1 MKSFFLTLFVLASS
15 VVFGQ
20 SIDYTDVAVIVN
32 DNSPTSI
39 SIGDYFQNARNIPN
53 ENIIHVSAPT
63 TDDIDSLQFELIRA
77 QIEDYLIANDLVNS
91 INYLVTTKGLPLRI
105 DSECVASTNIDKSCA
120 SFDSELTLILGTF
133 SNKIGLNGSTSN
145 PIYNAT
151 QHFSKANSG
160 IYLVTR
166 LDGYTAQD
174 VFSLIDRSG
183 PLTGINPL
191 SSQAIVDMNV
201 STIGDTSFFLNFYL
215 QPTYNYLVSNNWNAL
230 LETDNSTP
238 VTNQQNV
245 FSYVYGGNGP
255 LSDISLNYTW
265 TNGSIGSMSTC
276 SSAYTFNNS
285 LNPQNFILI
294 ADLIKEGC
302 TGAYGNVD
310 CIYFS
315 QLLNTEILHNRYLD
329 PINNYNLAESFY
341 MSEPNLSWQAVIVGD
356 PKTSVLSNSTATLDV
371 TEMKRTAV
379 FPNPSSGLIY
389 IRSAEP
395 ITSVAIYHLNG
406 TLLKTLHS
414 TDKELA
420 LNLTEFSS
428 GVYILQLASGG
439 QFIRE
444 RIVLNN

>member
-1 MKSFFLTLFVLASS
+1 MKSFFLTLFVLVSS
-15 VVFGQ
+15 VLFSQ
-20 SIDYTDVAVIVN
+20 SVNYTDVAVIVN
-32 DNSPTSI
+32 DNSPTSL

-53 ENIIHVSAPT
+53 ENVIHVSAPIT
-63 TDDIDSLQFELIRA
+63 EDIDSVQFELIRS
-77 QIEDYLIANDLVNS
+77 QIEDYLIANDLVYS

-105 DSECVASTNIDKSCA
+105 DSECVTSTNMDKSCA

-133 SNKIGLNGSTSN
+133 SNKIGLNGSTTN
-145 PIYNAT
+145 PIYNST
-151 QHFSKANSG
+151 QHFSKANAG

-201 STIGDTSFFLNFYL
+201 ANIADTTFFLNFYL
-215 QPTYNYLVSNNWNAL
+215 QPTYDYLVSNNWNAL
-230 LETDNSTP
+230 LEIDNTTP

-276 SSAYTFNNS
+276 RSAYTFNNS
-285 LNPQNFILI
+285 LNPQNFFLI

-356 PKTSVLSNSTATLDV
+356 PKTSVISNSTAALDV
-371 TEMKRTAV
+371 NEMKSTTV
-379 FPNPSSGLIY
+379 FPNPSSGVIY
-389 IRSAEP
+389 VRSAEP
-395 ITSVAIYHLNG
+395 IDEVCIYHING
-406 TLLKTLHS
+406 TLLKTFQPIN
-414 TDKELA
+414 KEVE
-420 LNLTEFSS
+420 LNLSEFRS
-428 GVYILQLASGG
+428 GVYILQIASGG

>member
-1 MKSFFLTLFVLASS
+1 MKSFFLTLFILASN

-20 SIDYTDVAVIVN
+20 SVNYTDVAVIVN
-32 DNSPTSI
+32 DNSPVSI

-53 ENIIHVSAPT
+53 QNIIHVSAPT
-63 TDDIDSLQFELIRA
+63 TEDIDSLQFELIRA
-77 QIEDYLIANDLVNS
+77 QIENYLIANDLVNS

-133 SNKIGLNGSTSN
+133 SNKIGLNGSTSK
-145 PIYNAT
+145 PIFNST
-151 QHFSKANSG
+151 EHFSKANSG

-191 SSQAIVDMNV
+191 SSQAILDMNV
-201 STIGDTSFFLNFYL
+201 STIADTSFFLNFYL
-215 QPTYNYLVSNNWNAL
+215 QPTYDYLASNNWNVL
-230 LETDNSTP
+230 LETDNTTP

-255 LSDISLNYTW
+255 LSDISLNYSW

-276 SSAYTFNNS
+276 RSAYTFNNS

-356 PKTSVLSNSTATLDV
+356 PKTSVLSNSTAALNV
-371 TEMKRTAV
+371 TDKKSTV
-379 FPNPSSGLIY
+379 IFPNPSSGIVY

-395 ITSVAIYHLNG
+395 ITSIAIYHLNG
-406 TLLKTLHS
+406 KLLKTLHS
-414 TDKELA
+414 TDKEVA
-420 LNLTEFSS
+420 LNLAEFSS
-428 GVYILQLASGG
+428 GVYILQVASTD
-439 QFIRE
+439 QLIRE